1 IQLKTESGSS
11 LKLTCQVSGYSL
23 TDSSYYTNWI
33 RQLPQRTLEWL
44 GYINYGGGTSYASSV
59 QGRFTITKSS
69 SSLSL
74 EMRSLTE
81 ADSAVY
87 YCARGAHHSGSAT
100 SSHNCCYALW
110 RPGIISSVLPA

>member
-1 IQLKTESGSS
+1 RVVTLTPSSFSEAVRSGSS

-44 GYINYGGGTSYASSV
+44 GYINDGGGTSYASSV

-87 YCARGAHHSGSAT
+87 YCARGAHWYLSG
-100 SSHNCCYALW
+100 
-110 RPGIISSVLPA
+110 RPRC